1 MSDGAP
7 FEQVEEDDDVFVV
20 KGDEEFPVDFN
31 DVSEDGFYIVEGTL
45 TDVEPNNYVL
55 VKDVDEGRQGLG
67 QFIRQ
72 ETGFFLLKI
81 DFEKWDQVDWAKTPD
96 DLERLNAAVD
106 DTDLTLAELKRL
118 WAEGES
124 VEVVTPE
131 TLKQTGNE
139 SHTNRAYLKRGDG
152 PVGPVD
158 PVVKVGDVILIYD
171 STNQTQR
178 AARVAEIDMH
188 LMATIE
194 EFL

>member
-7 FEQVEEDDDVFVV
+7 FEQTQDDVVV
-20 KGDEEFPVDFN
+20 IKSDEEFPVDFN
-31 DVSEDGFYIVEGTL
+31 DVSEDGFYIVPGTL
-45 TDVEPNNYVL
+45 TDIKPNDYVL
-55 VKDVDEGRQGLG
+55 INDVEMGKGLG
-67 QFIRQ
+67 QFVRQ
-72 ETGFFLLKI
+72 EDGYFLLKV
-81 DFEKWDQVDWAKTPD
+81 DFEKWDKVNWAKTPD
-96 DLERLNAAVD
+96 DLERLNQVRD

-139 SHTNRAYLKRGDG
+139 SHTNRAYLRRGDG

-158 PVVKVGDVILIYD
+158 PVVKVGDVILVYD

-178 AARVAEIDMH
+178 AARVAEIDMN